1 MPGQLH
7 DPLRFD
13 MLFMFGLS
21 AAIYFNRARARL
33 GDFLELSS
41 RLIITFFD
49 ARCMLHR
56 TVLDLAR
63 AAIHERQ
70 RGAYQRAKNDDAAYC
85 D

>member
-49 ARCMLHR
+49 SA
-56 TVLDLAR
+56 VYVV
-63 AAIHERQ
+63 Q
-70 RGAYQRAKNDDAAYC
+70 NGAGFGQSSKP
-85 D
+85 